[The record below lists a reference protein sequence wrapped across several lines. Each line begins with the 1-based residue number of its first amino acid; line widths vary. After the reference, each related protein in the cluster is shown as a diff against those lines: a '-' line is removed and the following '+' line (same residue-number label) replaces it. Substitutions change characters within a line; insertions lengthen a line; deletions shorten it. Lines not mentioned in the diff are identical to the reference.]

1 MNFIDKLPGIS
12 FKRTVSLAAL
22 ACTALT
28 LLSACGSDLD
38 RSSAAQLITTTAVPD
53 DIHHDFGRGV
63 FQCLLERGY
72 LNANIMGARL
82 TPEGQPLFRSMQFSS
97 YRGESGFALTQPMM
111 FKDVKVTGITDM
123 VGQGGD
129 APKRI
134 EFSASYTFPG
144 IPPESAA
151 FQCMSQAPQSVTGT
165 VVTQKYDDG
174 WRITGWEVPQFK
186 GIAM

>member
-1 MNFIDKLPGIS
+1 MKFLVKLP
-12 FKRTVSLAAL
+12 RVSLTRAASR
-22 ACTALT
+22 AVFASAALT
-28 LLSACGSDLD
+28 LLSGCGDDLD
-38 RSSAAQLITTTAVPD
+38 RDSAAQLITTTAAPEG
-53 DIHHDFGRGV
+53 IHHDFGRAV
-63 FQCLLERGY
+63 FQCLLDNGY
-72 LNANIMGARL
+72 LNANIMGASL
-82 TPEGQPLFRSMQFSS
+82 TPEGQPLFRSMEFSS

-123 VGQGGD
+123 TGQGSD

-151 FQCMSQAPQSVTGT
+151 FQCMSQAPQSITGT

-174 WRITGWEVPQFK
+174 WRITSWEIPQFK
-186 GIAM
+186 